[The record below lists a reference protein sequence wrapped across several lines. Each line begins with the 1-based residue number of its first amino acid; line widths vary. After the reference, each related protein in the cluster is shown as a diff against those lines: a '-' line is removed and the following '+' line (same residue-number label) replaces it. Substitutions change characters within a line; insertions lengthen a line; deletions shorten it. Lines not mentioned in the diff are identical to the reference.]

1 MTKTRKTSAGRSTQ
15 NGKQLV
21 AGCQVPQIG
30 PDSGIVK
37 VLRGIGGDVERD
49 DFIAILPQ
57 LLPLFG
63 HHRTT

>member
-15 NGKQLV
+15 NGKQPV
-21 AGCQVPQIG
+21 AGRQVPQIG
-30 PDSGIVK
+30 PDRGVVK

-57 LLPLFG
+57 LLPFFG